1 MSELVWFL
9 IGDSRIGRELD
20 EIMRLNY
27 HDVLNKVASGLS
39 IIMKDQI
46 NGVISVPDARNGN
59 VADL

>member
-1 MSELVWFL
+1 MGFL

>member
-1 MSELVWFL
+1 MGFL

-39 IIMKDQI
+39 IIMKDLI

>member
-1 MSELVWFL
+1 MSELVGFL

-39 IIMKDQI
+39 IIMKDLI